1 MALVVKN
8 QLTVQEIQET
18 QIKSWAGKLSWGRK
32 SQPSPVF
39 LPTESHGQRSLAGQ
53 SRLKLLST
61 HASLDKYV
69 EGPQKDVLDFIT

>member
-1 MALVVKN
+1 MVKN
-8 QLTVQEIQET
+8 QLAVQET
-18 QIKSWAGKLSWGRK
+18 QETRIKSWVGKLSWGRK

-39 LPTESHGQRSLAGQ
+39 LPTESHGRRSLAGQ
-53 SRLKLLST
+53 TGLKLLST